1 MPHSRPNTLDNTPV
15 APPDREEVAV
25 AIQRLKLNKAS
36 GYDGLPAELFKA
48 GGDELVR
55 WKACQVI
62 GVLVCSAQ
70 YLKRAMIQSAA
81 IIVA

>member
-1 MPHSRPNTLDNTPV
+1 M
-15 APPDREEVAV
+15 

-36 GYDGLPAELFKA
+36 GYDGLPAEPEPFKA

-55 WKACQVI
+55 SFPATYGHWKACQVI

-70 YLKRAMIQSAA
+70 YSKRAMPQSAA